1 MPGELEQYELH
12 HRTRI
17 AIKPG
22 ITGMWQVS
30 GRSDITDFEEV
41 VRLDDTMDKNN
52 WYGNKKN
59 SEIIDGIFV
68 EKHISYNVLRML
80 NQQTVPQEEYIKQ
93 AKQYLNEIIG
103 CANQFIAQYREYSN
117 GIISENKLVDNVKT
131 LNKQIISLYFKITD
145 LPSAPL
151 RCNSWS
157 EAIQQIAATI
167 HDFTLFYG
175 QKTMDTW
182 SKENRNYL
190 MKATLKRYQQELEL
204 LKQKEKELCELP
216 KKSPLNK
223 F

>member
-1 MPGELEQYELH
+1 M
-12 HRTRI
+12 
-17 AIKPG
+17 
-22 ITGMWQVS
+22 
-30 GRSDITDFEEV
+30 
-41 VRLDDTMDKNN
+41 
-52 WYGNKKN
+52 
-59 SEIIDGIFV
+59 
-68 EKHISYNVLRML
+68 
-80 NQQTVPQEEYIKQ
+80 
-93 AKQYLNEIIG
+93 
-103 CANQFIAQYREYSN
+103 
-117 GIISENKLVDNVKT
+117 
-131 LNKQIISLYFKITD
+131 NKQIISLYFKITD